1 MTAIEKMNN
10 FQLAG
15 REVRPFFLILS
26 FPSIADLHLPP
37 DSQIKVGL
45 VADRSATFNKHLQ
58 STQEAQ
64 LEREES
70 SASLFSPLPSL
81 FRIEY
86 VLTRVDEQLV
96 NSTTTLVSNSC
107 RNSLALI
114 VRLSFR
120 TLLCAFLPL
129 LAFWSIVLT
138 ASPSQVPP

>member
-70 SASLFSPLPSL
+70 SASLP
-81 FRIEY
+81 
-86 VLTRVDEQLV
+86 
-96 NSTTTLVSNSC
+96 C
-107 RNSLALI
+107 
-114 VRLSFR
+114 RLS
-120 TLLCAFLPL
+120 PL
-129 LAFWSIVLT
+129 LAS
-138 ASPSQVPP
+138 